1 MTSPFLVLRYR
12 GHSNDPSMSSAN
24 TRTISETQKSLNTI
38 ISNDIRHSVF
48 LWGAPGIGKSSI
60 VHKVAKDNKMD
71 LIDLRISQLAPTDIR
86 GLPHVEDGMAKFAPP
101 SYLPHTGRG
110 ILFVDE
116 FNMASPSMMGIA
128 QQLIL
133 DRQVG
138 DYKVPDGWYIVAAG
152 NRVEDRAAVSQ
163 MPAPVANRFIHF
175 YVEPNLDSWK
185 AFAISSGVSDQII
198 SFLNFRPQLL
208 FNFNKSAQAWPSP
221 RSWEFA
227 SDLLK
232 IGESIDAA
240 VGEGTSA
247 EFYSY
252 QAVYSKLPDVDL
264 ILNGGNEVSMP
275 KEPSLMY
282 AICGALVAKSKTP
295 ENFFNGLK
303 WLINQST
310 EDYTCLYLGDATL
323 AMRAKNPPIMGEFVR
338 LFQHDTQV
346 GKFLK
351 KFQQLSQK
359 F

>member
-1 MTSPFLVLRYR
+1 MGVHNALP
-12 GHSNDPSMSSAN
+12 MSAN
-24 TRTISETQKSLNTI
+24 TTRTISEVSKSLNTI
-38 ISNDIRHSVF
+38 IRNNVRHSLF

-60 VHKVAKDNKMD
+60 VHKVAKENNLD

-86 GLPHVEDGMAKFAPP
+86 GLPHVEDGLAKFAPP
-101 SYLPHTGRG
+101 SYLPHEGNG

-138 DYKVPDGWYIVAAG
+138 DYKVPDGWFIVAAG

-175 YVEPNLDSWK
+175 YVEPSLDSWK
-185 AFAISSGVSDQII
+185 EYAITSGVSDQII

-221 RSWEFA
+221 RSWQFA

-232 IGESIDAA
+232 IGESVDSA
-240 VGEGTSA
+240 VGEGTAA

-252 QAVYSKLPDVDL
+252 QAIYSRLPDVER
-264 ILNGGNEVSMP
+264 ILEGDKVEVP
-275 KEPSLMY
+275 NEPSLMY
-282 AICGALVAKSKTP
+282 AICGALVSKGKTAEHFYNGMKWLIKGTTEDYVGLFMGDAMIAMKSKTP
-295 ENFFNGLK
+295 PL
-303 WLINQST
+303 T
-310 EDYTCLYLGDATL
+310 
-323 AMRAKNPPIMGEFVR
+323 GEFVK
-338 LFQHDTQV
+338 LFHKDPEA
-346 GKFLK
+346 GKFIQK
-351 KFQQLSQK
+351 YQQLIK
-359 F
+359 

>member
-1 MTSPFLVLRYR
+1 
-12 GHSNDPSMSSAN
+12 MSSTN
-24 TRTISETQKSLNTI
+24 TKTISQTQKSLNTI
-38 ISNDIRHSVF
+38 IRNNIRHSVF

-60 VHKVAKDNKMD
+60 VHKVAKDNGLD

-101 SYLPHTGRG
+101 SYLPHTGKG

-175 YVEPNLDSWK
+175 YVDPDLGSWK
-185 AFAISSGVSDQII
+185 EYAIATDIDEQVI

-221 RSWEFA
+221 RSWQFA

-232 IGESIDAA
+232 IGENIDAA

-252 QAVYSKLPDVDL
+252 QAIYSKLPNVDL
-264 ILNGGNEVSMP
+264 ILNGDKEVAVP

-282 AICGALVAKSKTP
+282 AICGALVARSKTA
-295 ENFFNGLK
+295 ENFLNGML
-303 WLINQST
+303 WLIKGTT
-310 EDYTCLYLGDATL
+310 EDYVALYMSDAMV
-323 AMRAKNPPIMGEFVR
+323 AMRSKATPLTGEFAR
-338 LFQHDTQV
+338 LFLKCPEAA
-346 GKFLK
+346 KFTK
-351 KFQQLSQK
+351 KFRQM
-359 F
+359 FEA

>member
-1 MTSPFLVLRYR
+1 MPVVGYVGTSDRA
-12 GHSNDPSMSSAN
+12 MSSN
-24 TRTISETQKSLNTI
+24 STRTISEIQKSLNTI
-38 ISNDIRHSVF
+38 IRNGVRHSVF

-60 VHKVAKDNKMD
+60 VHKVAKDNSLD

-86 GLPHVEDGMAKFAPP
+86 GLPHVEDGLAKFAPP
-101 SYLPHTGRG
+101 SYLPHEGKG

-138 DYKVPDGWYIVAAG
+138 DYKVPEGWFIVAAG

-175 YVEPNLDSWK
+175 YVDPSLDSWK
-185 AFAISSGVSDQII
+185 EYAIASDVSDQII

-221 RSWEFA
+221 RSWQFA

-240 VGEGTSA
+240 VGEGTAA

-252 QAVYSKLPDVDL
+252 QAIYSRLPDVDL
-264 ILNGGNEVSMP
+264 ILDGSKEVSVP

-282 AICGALVAKSKTP
+282 AICGALVAKGKTAQH
-295 ENFFNGLK
+295 FFNGMK
-303 WLINQST
+303 WLIKGTT
-310 EDYTCLYLGDATL
+310 EDYVSLYMGDAMI
-323 AMRAKNPPIMGEFVR
+323 AMKSKATPLTGEFVQI
-338 LFQHDTQV
+338 LKGDPEA
-346 GKFLK
+346 GKFIQ
-351 KFQQLSQK
+351 KFQQLIK
-359 F
+359 